1 MSQLILSELQE
12 IIWFALF
19 EMNNKCVVVI
29 NSSRCSH
36 ASKKVLNLQVHF
48 SNSIISLIDIT
59 THSIVNSIQLCSSIS
74 RWKLI
79 ADGLKVESWNSLAS
93 HYYWLLWITF
103 LQFQLRKLEKRNPS
117 WVMLDFTD
125 IINLD
130 PLLFVLL
137 LYHGLGTEAQTRL

>member
-48 SNSIISLIDIT
+48 SNSIISLIDST
-59 THSIVNSIQLCSSIS
+59 THSIVKSIQLCSSIS
-74 RWKLI
+74 RVIDCWR
-79 ADGLKVESWNSLAS
+79 VESWNSLATVAS

>member
-1 MSQLILSELQE
+1 MSQLILSALQE